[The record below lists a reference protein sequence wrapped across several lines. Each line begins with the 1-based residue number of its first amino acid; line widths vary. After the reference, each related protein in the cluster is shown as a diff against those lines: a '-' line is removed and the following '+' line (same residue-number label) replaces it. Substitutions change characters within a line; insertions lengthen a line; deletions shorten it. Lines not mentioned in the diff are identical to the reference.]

1 MKHKCP
7 RCEILPRSLK
17 GVGGIKS
24 KLVKDN
30 WGTTLRIFVWN
41 ISVRENRTTFS
52 DGPLLPE
59 ITELKQRRRWKQR
72 ERQKT
77 NSFGLKKQ
85 QLCTC
90 IMLFV
95 HFFYRRCTATTWK
108 FLISRFVEDVNT
120 RQRLSFSFPE
130 LWCVSFRIQL
140 KKVCQHL
147 TNETRWNKSNKVCGR
162 VVAWAP

>member
-7 RCEILPRSLK
+7 RYEILPRTLK
-17 GVGGIKS
+17 GVGGSKS
-24 KLVKDN
+24 KFVKDN

-52 DGPLLPE
+52 DRPLLQE
-59 ITELKQRRRWKQR
+59 ITELKQRRRQKQR

-77 NSFGLKKQ
+77 NSFGLTKQ

-95 HFFYRRCTATTWK
+95 HFFLPSLHGYNVKVPNFTFCRGREHKTTT
-108 FLISRFVEDVNT
+108 FF
-120 RQRLSFSFPE
+120 FFP
-130 LWCVSFRIQL
+130 
-140 KKVCQHL
+140 
-147 TNETRWNKSNKVCGR
+147 
-162 VVAWAP
+162 